1 MSVSLEKGQ
10 RVSLAKLADGGQL
23 TQVFMGLGWDA
34 ARGFLGFGG
43 GNIDLDASCL
53 MFDKDK
59 NLVDTVWFRQLKSKD
74 GSIVHSG
81 DNRTGDGDGDDEV
94 ISVNLEK
101 VPTEVEV
108 MLFTINSYEG
118 QTFKKVKNASARLVD
133 KTTGKELAMYNLSGE
148 DGGDHTG
155 MLMTK
160 LYRKDGEWRLQA
172 IGSPA
177 DGRTVRD
184 ILPAVQS
191 YL

>member
-1 MSVSLEKGQ
+1 M
-10 RVSLAKLADGGQL
+10 
-23 TQVFMGLGWDA
+23 
-34 ARGFLGFGG
+34 GG

-53 MFDKDK
+53 MFNGEKK
-59 NLVDTVWFRQLKSKD
+59 LVDSVWFRQLKSKD

-94 ISVNLEK
+94 ISVNLAN
-101 VPTEVEV
+101 VPGEVET

-133 KTTGKELAMYNLSGE
+133 KTTGKELAKYNLSGE

-160 LYRKDGEWRLQA
+160 LYRKDGEWRIQA
-172 IGSPA
+172 IGAPA
-177 DGRTVRD
+177 DGRTVVE
-184 ILPAVQS
+184 ILPAVQP